1 MNPPR
6 DDARGRELSDVVA
19 RVLASPAR
27 CGAVRVVAIDGG
39 AASGKTT
46 LADRLADALG
56 DAAVVH
62 TDDLLDGWDDQF
74 GFWPRLVAQV
84 LVPLA
89 EGRPAR
95 YQRYDWVAGRFGDGI
110 ELAPS
115 RVLVVEGVSAI
126 AACAEHASVRLLL
139 DVPRSERERRW
150 VERDGPLSGKAL
162 TWLAREDDF
171 FARWQPPHDVVRLP

>member
-1 MNPPR
+1 
-6 DDARGRELSDVVA
+6 
-19 RVLASPAR
+19 
-27 CGAVRVVAIDGG
+27 
-39 AASGKTT
+39 
-46 LADRLADALG
+46 
-56 DAAVVH
+56 
-62 TDDLLDGWDDQF
+62 
-74 GFWPRLVAQV
+74 V